1 MDKDFTIYRVSKS
14 RLSMQMQSMTF
25 KHIRRLKDTAQALTS
40 RGKKTVK
47 IAVFGAGAMGSLYA
61 ARFAMAGHS
70 VVAVDPWG
78 AHVAAINANGLRM
91 RGPDGKHHIKGIQ
104 ASLSPDLAEDAELV
118 VIATKA
124 SAVSAAA
131 KVIGPLIRANT
142 TVLTIQNGLGA
153 GARIAEHLPSECTLL
168 GVADGFGASMVEPG
182 FVQHTAMKLIRLGE
196 VEGGMTPR
204 LNAMEDTWQQAGF
217 NAKAFDDIH
226 QLIWEKLLCNVT
238 LSAPCTVYDCTVGEL
253 LANAEHWANAL
264 TCTQEAYACGLAE
277 KIRFSFNDPVEYVTK
292 FAEVVAKAS
301 PSMRLDHMAR
311 RASEIDFINGAIPP
325 LGRKHNIPTPMNEKL
340 SADVRRRE
348 EAFLGEVT

>member
-1 MDKDFTIYRVSKS
+1 M
-14 RLSMQMQSMTF
+14 
-25 KHIRRLKDTAQALTS
+25 
-40 RGKKTVK
+40 K

-70 VVAVDPWG
+70 VVAVDPWE
-78 AHVAAINANGLRM
+78 AHVSAINASGLRM
-91 RGPDGKHHIKGIQ
+91 RGPDGDHHIKGIQ

-131 KVIGPLIRANT
+131 KVIGPLIRAST

-153 GARIAEHLPSECTLL
+153 GARIAEHVPSECTLL

-182 FVQHTAMKLIRLGE
+182 FVQHTAMKLIRVGE

-204 LNAMEDTWQQAGF
+204 LNEMEDTWQQAGF

-311 RASEIDFINGAIPP
+311 RASEIDFINGAITP

-348 EAFLGEVT
+348 EAFVGEVT

>member
-1 MDKDFTIYRVSKS
+1 MDKDFTTYRVGNC
-14 RLSMQMQSMTF
+14 RLSMSMESLTF
-25 KHIRRLKDTAQALTS
+25 DDEHMSQDPAKALTS

-70 VVAVDPWG
+70 VVAVDPWE

-91 RGPDGKHHIKGIQ
+91 RGPDGAQLVKGIQ
-104 ASLSPDLAEDAELV
+104 ASVSPDIADAAELV
-118 VIATKA
+118 IIATKA
-124 SAVSAAA
+124 SAVGSAAKA
-131 KVIGPLIRANT
+131 IGPLIRGNT

-153 GARIAEHLPSECTLL
+153 GARIAEYLPPERTLL

-196 VEGGMTPR
+196 VAGGMTAR
-204 LNAMEDTWQQAGF
+204 LTSMEKTWRQAGF
-217 NAKAFDDIH
+217 NARAFDDIH

-238 LSAPCTVYDCTVGEL
+238 LSAPCTVYNCTVGEL
-253 LANAEHWANAL
+253 RANAEHWANAIA
-264 TCTQEAYACGLAE
+264 CTQEAYACGLAE
-277 KIRFSFNDPVEYVTK
+277 NILFSFDDPIDYVTR
-292 FAEVVAKAS
+292 FAEVVAAAS

-325 LGRKHNIPTPMNEKL
+325 LGRKHNIPTPMNEKF
-340 SADVRRRE
+340 SARVRRLE
-348 EAFLGEVT
+348 KAFVGEAS